1 MKTSYFAKY
10 KNDDGVSI
18 AIKSPTWFIGDS
30 YPDLFPRWSFLQQ
43 YFKDHDEDAYVVAYY
58 DQILSKL
65 DPNKVFTDLKDKTLL
80 CWEKSGEFC
89 HRRIVAE
96 WLRINLGISVPEV

>member
-18 AIKSPTWFIGDS
+18 AIKSPTWFTGDS
-30 YPDLFPRWSFLQQ
+30 YPDLFPKWSFLKQ
-43 YFKDHDEDAYVVAYY
+43 YFKDHDEDAYVIAYY

-65 DPNKVFTDLKDKTLL
+65 DPNKVFNDLKDKTLL